1 MVCVYLTWDAST
13 TPEELDAAR
22 QVVESIR
29 GQTYGSG
36 IRIVFTLPEG
46 WDTG

>member
-1 MVCVYLTWDAST
+1 LT
-13 TPEELDAAR
+13 TPDELDAAR

-29 GQTYGSG
+29 DQAYGSG
-36 IRIVFTLPEG
+36 IRIVFNPGYG